1 MAKISSKP
9 IIIPA
14 GVTAVVEN
22 GQIIVKG
29 PKGQLMVNL
38 LPKISLE
45 INENQAVIKRADESS
60 QSKAFM
66 GLIKALLRNA
76 FIGVSEGYSKTLKL
90 VGTGYRAA
98 ANGKGITLAVGF
110 SHPVEMM
117 PPENVVFTVVT
128 QDTLKISGFDKQA
141 VGQAA
146 ANIRRVRPPEPY
158 KGKGIRYEDE
168 IVRRKQG
175 KAAAK

>member
-14 GVTAVVEN
+14 GVTAAVEN

-76 FIGVSEGYSKTLKL
+76 FIGVSEGYTKTLKL
-90 VGTGYRAA
+90 VGTGYRVA
-98 ANGKGITLAVGF
+98 ANGKGVTLAVGF
-110 SHPVEMM
+110 SHSVEMM
-117 PPENVVFTVVT
+117 PPENVVFTVVG
-128 QDTLKISGFDKQA
+128 QDTLKVSGFDKQA

>member
-22 GQIIVKG
+22 GLITVKG
-29 PKGQLMVNL
+29 PKGQSVINL

-45 INENQAVIKRADESS
+45 FGDNEVVVKRADETS
-60 QSKAFM
+60 QAKAFM

-76 FIGVSEGYSKTLKL
+76 FIGVSQGYTKTLKL
-90 VGTGYRAA
+90 VGTGYRVTAS
-98 ANGKGITLAVGF
+98 GKGVTLAVGY
-110 SHPVEMM
+110 SHTVEMM
-117 PPENVVFTVVT
+117 PPADITFTVVG
-128 QDTLKISGFDKQA
+128 QDTIQVTGHDKQV

-146 ANIRRVRPPEPY
+146 ANIRSVRPPEPY

-175 KAAAK
+175 KAASK

>member
-14 GVTAVVEN
+14 GVSAVVEN
-22 GQIIVKG
+22 GQVSIKG
-29 PKGQLMVNL
+29 PKGQLTVDL
-38 LPKISLE
+38 LPKISLD
-45 INENQAVIKRADESS
+45 IAENQVTVKRADESK
-60 QSKAFM
+60 QAKAFM

-90 VGTGYRAA
+90 VGTGYRVAA
-98 ANGKGITLAVGF
+98 MGKGITLAVGF
-110 SHPVEMM
+110 SHPVEVM
-117 PPENVVFTVVT
+117 PPENITLAVVG
-128 QDTLKISGFDKQA
+128 QDTIKINGFDKQA
-141 VGQAA
+141 VGQVA
-146 ANIRRVRPPEPY
+146 ANIRKIRPPEPY

-175 KAAAK
+175 KTAAK